1 MDDKPLKKN
10 CFAILGRVI
19 VVPNTNHRSEE
30 GVGVIKS
37 LENLFFGDSAKNE
50 VEESPAGYYD
60 ENGYYQRKSIL
71 SHAFPAIMLLLVSQA
86 VPQQV
91 LTHNGHL
98 HPAPPPPPVDIL
110 PSVAQFLLRKFLCM
124 FNAAKILQINAN
136 PSLCLSPGLCV

>member
-1 MDDKPLKKN
+1 MHGVTFHLTKI

-60 ENGYYQRKSIL
+60 ENGYYQRKSNLFICIPCNHIIACFTGGTAGGADTQW
-71 SHAFPAIMLLLVSQA
+71 SPPSN
-86 VPQQV
+86 P
-91 LTHNGHL
+91 
-98 HPAPPPPPVDIL
+98 PCPPP
-110 PSVAQFLLRKFLCM
+110 Q
-124 FNAAKILQINAN
+124 
-136 PSLCLSPGLCV
+136 